1 MMYYAPQCWTSDDSD
16 AVERIKI
23 QYGTSYAYPISSMGA
38 HVSITPNHQLFRN
51 TPLETRGNV
60 AYFGAFG
67 YELDLTKL
75 SEEEHEIIKKQVEF
89 VKEYRELIQKG
100 TFFRLQSPFENNIS
114 AWMIVSE
121 DKKEAIVAYFKV
133 LNDVNCPLRRMKL
146 HGLDENLVYSIKGTN
161 NVHYGSELMNLGL
174 ITTDSS
180 SGQVVEEGE
189 RCADYWSKIYVL
201 KAEI

>member
-1 MMYYAPQCWTSDDSD
+1 
-16 AVERIKI
+16 
-23 QYGTSYAYPISSMGA
+23 
-38 HVSITPNHQLFRN
+38 
-51 TPLETRGNV
+51 
-60 AYFGAFG
+60 
-67 YELDLTKL
+67 
-75 SEEEHEIIKKQVEF
+75 
-89 VKEYRELIQKG
+89 
-100 TFFRLQSPFENNIS
+100 
-114 AWMIVSE
+114 WMIVSE

-161 NVHYGSELMNLGL
+161 NAHYGSELMNLGL

-189 RCADYWSKIYVL
+189 RCADYRSKIYVL